1 MELTP
6 LKTVQRLREVADD
19 LHNRSVLIFNE
30 KKAALEGGDEALKQ
44 QIGEGRD
51 VMSILRE

>member
-30 KKAALEGGDEALKQ
+30 KKTALEGGDEALKQ